1 MSKPDDVSRNEN
13 SEENI
18 VDAQSSPPSSVKTGK
33 VDMNDLSNHKLTR
46 AVFYPSAVILLV
58 LVAMAIV
65 IPDQLNAAISWM
77 STAVIN
83 NLSWY
88 YVLAATGFV
97 VFALVVAF
105 TRFGNTKLGDD
116 DDEPEYS
123 VKSWFAMLFA
133 AGMGIGLV
141 FYGAGEPMS
150 HFASPRPG
158 VEGNESELARDALAS
173 TFLHW
178 GLHPWAIYVV
188 VGLAIAYF
196 HFRKKRPISIRW
208 TLEPV
213 FGKKRVEGG
222 LGHTIDS
229 VAILG
234 TVLGIATS
242 LGFGVNQVAAGIEYL
257 TGFKSTTTVLVVLVI
272 VISALAATS
281 VATGLDNGIQFLS
294 NLNLIMAA
302 LLAFVVAALGPT
314 VFILNEF
321 VQDVGIYLANIVEL
335 SFTTLPFQGVEGTTW
350 LTSWT
355 TYYWGWWIS
364 WSPFVGVF
372 IARISRGRTIREF
385 IIGVLAVPTLVTFMW
400 FAIMGGNALYQQ
412 MFGEGGLIGDNGL
425 VNVNTILFQSFE
437 PLPAAQL
444 LSGLAMVI
452 VVIFFITSSDSGS
465 YVMSMLSTGGNPN
478 PALYVRLTWA
488 TLVGA
493 VTAAMIGAS
502 AGDTGMAALQ
512 SLAILAALPF
522 SFVMIAMCVA
532 VWRSLQG
539 EHKKR
544 QRAERAMMERHLVST
559 VQARVEEGLE
569 ESVAA
574 TAEAAA
580 VEVAVEAASAAAV
593 EAAAS
598 YVARETDISGANT
611 AHSSE
616 GDGTGPG
623 LGGSASEREGVVR
636 ALGSSLRSPIPVAP
650 EVVQFV
656 RRLRRKHRDDK

>member
-1 MSKPDDVSRNEN
+1 MSNSDNATPNEVNKENQDSSSADGSLGDSGAPGETLQTPADKPKKFD
-13 SEENI
+13 I
-18 VDAQSSPPSSVKTGK
+18 
-33 VDMNDLSNHKLTR
+33 NDLSKHQVTR
-46 AVFYPSAVILLV
+46 AVFYPSAVILVLLV
-58 LVAMAIV
+58 TAAILV
-65 IPDQLNAAISWM
+65 PDQLEGVISWI
-77 STAVIN
+77 STKVIN

-88 YVLAATGFV
+88 YVLVATSFV
-97 VFALVVAF
+97 GFALIVAF
-105 TRFGNTKLGDD
+105 TRFGDTKLGDD

-123 VKSWFAMLFA
+123 TRSWFAMLFA

-158 VEGNESELARDALAS
+158 VEGSEGALATEALAS

-188 VGLAIAYF
+188 VGLAIAYM

-208 TLEPV
+208 TLEPIL
-213 FGKKRVEGG
+213 GKKRVEGG

-229 VAILG
+229 IAIVG

-257 TGFKSTTTVLVVLVI
+257 TGFEATRTVLVVLVI

-302 LLAFVVAALGPT
+302 LLAFAVAALGPT

-321 VQDVGIYLANIVEL
+321 VQDIGVYLSNLVKM
-335 SFTTLPFQGVEGTTW
+335 SFATLPFQGVEGTTW

-385 IIGVLAVPTLVTFMW
+385 IIGVLAVPTLVTFLW
-400 FAIMGGNALYQQ
+400 FAIMGGNALFQH
-412 MFGEGGLIGDNGL
+412 MFGSSDLIGSNGL
-425 VNVNTILFQSFE
+425 VNINTVLFESFE
-437 PLPAAQL
+437 PLPGAKI
-444 LSGLAMVI
+444 LSGLAVI
-452 VVIFFITSSDSGS
+452 IVIIFFITSSDSGS

-478 PALYVRLTWA
+478 PALWVRLTWA
-488 TLVGA
+488 TLTGA

-502 AGDTGMAALQ
+502 TGDTGMAALQ

-522 SFVMIAMCVA
+522 SFVMIGMCVS
-532 VWRSLQG
+532 VWRSLRR
-539 EHKKR
+539 EHEKI
-544 QRAERAMMERHLVST
+544 QQVEDEMHEQYLVET

-569 ESVAA
+569 S
-574 TAEAAA
+574 
-580 VEVAVEAASAAAV
+580 
-593 EAAAS
+593 
-598 YVARETDISGANT
+598 SGVLDPYSPT
-611 AHSSE
+611 SGSIRSL
-616 GDGTGPG
+616 GT
-623 LGGSASEREGVVR
+623 LKK
-636 ALGSSLRSPIPVAP
+636 SPIPIAP
-650 EVVQFV
+650 ELVHFARRV
-656 RRLRRKHRDDK
+656 RRKRDDDRQADGKRGAGRRGDGERGDGRRGAGGRRERKRGED